1 MKTIRVNTI
10 YSAFMGE
17 VNTHG
22 IGVPCT
28 FVRLAG
34 CNLRCYLKTKRT
46 LCDTPEALEMRSGKI
61 MSVPEIIREIRRFD
75 KRVVCLTGG
84 EPLMQ
89 DVGELLSE
97 LSKNGYFVVVETNG
111 SKSIVPYRH
120 IRNVSF
126 VVDVKSA
133 SSGESER
140 MIEENYCW
148 LDNSDF
154 IKFVIDTE
162 EDYNEFKRW
171 VSSHDYLYCNIA
183 VGTFW
188 GSKISYL
195 ELMKRV
201 NEVSWRIPVFL
212 NMQTHKM
219 ACLYDKNKDTDEF
232 RNIFIPRDL

>member
-1 MKTIRVNTI
+1 MKTIKVNTI
-10 YSAFMGE
+10 YPAFMGE

-34 CNLRCYLKTKRT
+34 CNLRCYFKTKGT
-46 LCDTPEALEMRSGKI
+46 LCDTPEALEMKGGKD
-61 MSVPEIIREIRRFD
+61 MSVSEITYQVKCFGRKI
-75 KRVVCLTGG
+75 VCLTGG

-89 DVGELLSE
+89 DVKELLTE
-97 LSKNGYFVVVETNG
+97 LSNNGYFVVVETNG
-111 SKSIVPYRH
+111 SKCISPYRH

-140 MIEENYCW
+140 MLEENYDL
-148 LDNSDF
+148 LDEKDF
-154 IKFVIDTE
+154 LKFVVDTN
-162 EDYNEFKRW
+162 EDVTEFERW
-171 VSSHDYLYCNIA
+171 VFAHNYINCNVA

-188 GSKISYL
+188 GSEIAYG
-195 ELMKRV
+195 ELIKTLNKV
-201 NEVSWRIPVFL
+201 AWQVPVYL

-219 ACLYDKNKDTDEF
+219 ACLYDLYKDNSSFKDL
-232 RNIFIPRDL
+232 FIPRDL